1 MSSAAHEPV
10 LQEVAADV
18 FAYLQPEGGWC
29 VSNAGLIASGGSTA
43 LIDTAAT
50 EARAQRLRQKV
61 LADGRPAPFALVNTH
76 SHGDHTFGNFLFPE
90 ATVIAHANARDEMDR
105 AGLHLTELW
114 PDVAWGGVE
123 VRLPAVTYRDR
134 LTLHVGEVTAELLHF
149 GPSHTANDTVVWIPE
164 RKVLFTGDI
173 VMSGFTPFVP
183 LGSVSGSLKV
193 IQQLR
198 ELGATTVVTGH
209 GPVAGPEVLDVTEEY
224 LRWVWQLA
232 ADGIA
237 AGQPPLTVAR
247 EADLG
252 RFAELGEPERLV
264 ANLHRAY
271 AEQRTPEAAFD
282 FDVLLKEM
290 GIIFGEMMEYHGG
303 PLTCCA

>member
-1 MSSAAHEPV
+1 MSPAANEPV
-10 LQEVAADV
+10 LEEVADGV
-18 FAYLQPEGGWC
+18 FAYVQPEGGWC
-29 VSNAGLIASGGSTA
+29 VNNAGVLASGGSVA

-50 EARAQRLRQKV
+50 RARAERLRRTV
-61 LADGRPAPFALVNTH
+61 LADGRPAPFAVVNTH

-90 ATVIAHANARDEMDR
+90 ATVIAHVNARDEMDR

-114 PDVAWGGVE
+114 PDVAWGGIE
-123 VRLPAVTYRDR
+123 VRLPSVTYQER
-134 LTLHVGEVTAELLHF
+134 LTLHVGELTAELLHF
-149 GPSHTANDTVVWIPE
+149 GNAHTANDTVVWIPE

-193 IQQLR
+193 IERLR
-198 ELGATTVVTGH
+198 GLGATTVVTGH
-209 GPVAGPEVLDVTEEY
+209 GPVGGPELLDVTEDY
-224 LRWVWQLA
+224 LRWVRQLA
-232 ADGIA
+232 VDGIA
-237 AGQPPLTVAR
+237 AGRAPLTVAR

-252 RFAELGEPERLV
+252 RFAGLGEPERLV

-271 AEQRTPEAAFD
+271 AEHLAPEAELD

-290 GIIFGEMMEYHGG
+290 GVIFGEMVDYHGG

>member
-1 MSSAAHEPV
+1 MSPAAKEPV

-18 FAYLQPEGGWC
+18 LAYLQPEGGWC
-29 VSNAGLIASGGSTA
+29 VSNAGVIASGGSVA

-50 EARAQRLRQKV
+50 EARTRRLRQQV
-61 LADGRPAPFALVNTH
+61 LADGRSAPFALVNTH

-90 ATVIAHANARDEMDR
+90 ATVIAHASARDEMAR

-114 PDVAWGGVE
+114 PEVAWGGVE
-123 VRLPAVTYRDR
+123 VRLPAVTYQDR
-134 LTLHVGEVTAELLHF
+134 LTLHVGELTAELMHL
-149 GPSHTANDTVVWIPE
+149 GLAHTANDTVVWIPE

-183 LGSVSGSLKV
+183 LGSISGSLKA
-193 IQQLR
+193 IQHLR
-198 ELGATTVVTGH
+198 TLGATTVVTGH
-209 GPVAGPEVLDVTEEY
+209 GPVAGPEVFDVTEAY
-224 LRWVWQLA
+224 LRWMQQLA

-237 AGQPPLTVAR
+237 AGMAPLEVAR
-247 EADLG
+247 QAELG

-271 AEQRTPEAAFD
+271 AEHRDPEAELD
-282 FDVLLKEM
+282 FGVLLKEM
-290 GIIFGEMMEYHGG
+290 GVIFGEMTDYHGG

>member
-1 MSSAAHEPV
+1 MSPAASEPF

-50 EARAQRLRQKV
+50 EARARRLRRQV
-61 LADGRPAPFALVNTH
+61 LTDGRPAPSALVNTH

-90 ATVIAHANARDEMDR
+90 ATVIAHANAREEMAR

-123 VRLPAVTYRDR
+123 VRLPVVTYRDR
-134 LTLHVGEVTAELLHF
+134 LTLHVGEVTAELLHL
-149 GPSHTANDTVVWIPE
+149 GPAHTAHDTVVWIPE

-198 ELGATTVVTGH
+198 DLGATTVVTGH
-209 GPVAGPEVLDVTEEY
+209 GPVAGPEVLDVAEEY
-224 LRWVWQLA
+224 LRWVRQLA

-237 AGQPPLTVAR
+237 AGLPPLDVAR

-252 RFAELGEPERLV
+252 RFAELGESERLV

-271 AEQRTPEAAFD
+271 AEQRTPAAELD

>member
-1 MSSAAHEPV
+1 MSPAANEPV
-10 LQEVAADV
+10 LQEVADGV
-18 FAYLQPEGGWC
+18 FAYVQPEGGWC
-29 VSNAGLIASGGSTA
+29 VNNAGVIASGGSVA

-50 EARAQRLRQKV
+50 RARAERLRRAV
-61 LADGRPAPFALVNTH
+61 LSDGRPAPFALVNTH
-76 SHGDHTFGNFLFPE
+76 SHGDHTFGNSLFPE
-90 ATVIAHANARDEMDR
+90 ATVIAHVNARDEMDR

-123 VRLPAVTYRDR
+123 VRLPSVTYRDR
-134 LTLHVGEVTAELLHF
+134 LTLHVGGLTAELMHF
-149 GPSHTANDTVVWIPE
+149 GLAHTANDTVVWIPE

-193 IQQLR
+193 IEQLR
-198 ELGATTVVTGH
+198 GLGATTVVTGH
-209 GPVAGPEVLDVTEEY
+209 GPVGGPELLDVTEDY
-224 LRWVWQLA
+224 LRWVRQLA
-232 ADGIA
+232 VDGIA
-237 AGQPPLTVAR
+237 AGRAPLTVAR

-252 RFAELGEPERLV
+252 RFAALGEPERLV

-271 AEQRTPEAAFD
+271 AEQLTPEADLD

-290 GIIFGEMMEYHGG
+290 GVIFGEMVDYHGG

>member
-1 MSSAAHEPV
+1 MSPAASEPV
-10 LQEVAADV
+10 LQEVADGV
-18 FAYLQPEGGWC
+18 FAYVQPEGGWC
-29 VSNAGLIASGGSTA
+29 VNNAGVIASGGSVA

-50 EARAQRLRQKV
+50 RARAERLRNAV
-61 LADGRPAPFALVNTH
+61 LSDGRPAPFALVNTH
-76 SHGDHTFGNFLFPE
+76 SHGDHTFGNSLFPE
-90 ATVIAHANARDEMDR
+90 ATVIAHVNARDEMDR

-123 VRLPAVTYRDR
+123 VRLPSVTYRDR
-134 LTLHVGEVTAELLHF
+134 LTLHVGELTAELLHF
-149 GPSHTANDTVVWIPE
+149 GLAHTANDTVVWIPE

-183 LGSVSGSLKV
+183 LGSVAGSLKV
-193 IQQLR
+193 IERLR
-198 ELGATTVVTGH
+198 GLGATTVVTGH
-209 GPVAGPEVLDVTEEY
+209 GPVGGPELLDVTEDY
-224 LRWVWQLA
+224 LRWVRQLA
-232 ADGIA
+232 VDGIA
-237 AGQPPLTVAR
+237 AGRAPLAVAR

-252 RFAELGEPERLV
+252 RFAALGEPERLV

-271 AEQRTPEAAFD
+271 AEQLTPEAEPD

-290 GIIFGEMMEYHGG
+290 GVIFGEMVDYHGG